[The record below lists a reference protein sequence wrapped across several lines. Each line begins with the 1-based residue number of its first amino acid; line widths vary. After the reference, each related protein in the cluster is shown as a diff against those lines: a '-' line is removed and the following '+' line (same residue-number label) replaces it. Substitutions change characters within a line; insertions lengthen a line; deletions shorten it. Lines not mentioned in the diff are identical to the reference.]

1 MMAVVKIKKGETPMI
16 PCQRHLFE
24 LPDDVAYFNCAYTAP
39 LMLSAAKAGHRAI
52 EQKNTPWTLTAND
65 FFETGEENRALFSRL
80 VDGSPDQVAII
91 PAVSYGIALAARNL
105 PVEKGQTLLLLQDQ
119 FPSNVYAWRELA
131 AARNARIITIPR
143 PADNDW
149 TAAVLDAI
157 DDKTAVAA
165 LPNCHWTDG
174 TLLDLVRIGRK
185 CRANGTALVID
196 AIQSL
201 GVMPFS
207 VREVQPDFLVAG
219 THKWLLGAYG
229 YGFCHVAAK
238 WLNGHP
244 LEENWLN
251 RESSEDFSRLVDY
264 RDSYQHGARRFD
276 VGAGSSFF
284 LAPVVKA
291 ALTQILKW
299 GVDDIAATLRSI
311 TGRIA
316 ERAVDLGFQVAPDDV
331 RAPHMLGLSL
341 PAGLP
346 ENLPALLAGEK
357 VYASVRGNAIRIAP
371 HLYNSPAD
379 LDRLFTALEKI
390 AG

>member
-1 MMAVVKIKKGETPMI
+1 MI

-39 LMLSAAKAGHRAI
+39 LMRTAAAAGRRAI
-52 EQKNTPWTLTAND
+52 EHKNAPWTITAND
-65 FFETGEENRALFSRL
+65 FFETGEENRTLFSRL
-80 VDGSPDQVAII
+80 VEGNPDQVAII
-91 PAVSYGIALAARNL
+91 PAVSYGIALAAKNL
-105 PVEKGQTLLLLQDQ
+105 PVEKDQTILVLQDQ
-119 FPSNVYAWRELA
+119 FPSNVYSWRRLA
-131 AARNARIITIPR
+131 TARGARIITIPR
-143 PADNDW
+143 PAGSDW

-157 DDKTAVAA
+157 DESTAIAA

-174 TLLDLVRIGRK
+174 TVLDLVRIGKK

-207 VREVQPDFLVAG
+207 VREVQPDFLAAG
-219 THKWLLGAYG
+219 AHKWLLGAYS
-229 YGFCHVAAK
+229 YGFCYVASK
-238 WLNGHP
+238 WLDSIP

-276 VGAGSSFF
+276 MGGGSSFF

-291 ALTQILKW
+291 ALMQILKW
-299 GVDDIAATLRSI
+299 GVDDIAATLRNI
-311 TGRIA
+311 TGQIA
-316 ERAVDLGFQVAPDDV
+316 KRAVDLGFQAAPEGL
-331 RAPHMLGLSL
+331 RAPHLLGLYL

-346 ENLPALLAGEK
+346 RDLPALLAGEK
-357 VYASVRGNAIRIAP
+357 VYASVRGNAIRVAP

-379 LDRLFTALEKI
+379 LDRLFAALEKI
-390 AG
+390 IS